1 MSGLNFLLWT
11 IGALLILGAVAFV
24 VACIYDFYARKR
36 AMEAMIARDKKA
48 TIESIIRAIREKPD
62 EIIHWD
68 VEDLPNGGLRVGGH
82 IDFVSPNPE
91 KDKPK

>member
-1 MSGLNFLLWT
+1 MK
-11 IGALLILGAVAFV
+11 LGISFESLPQD
-24 VACIYDFYARKR
+24 IERFGGR
-36 AMEAMIARDKKA
+36 EAMVERDKKA
-48 TIESIIRAIREKPD
+48 TIESIIRAFREKPD

-68 VEDLPNGGLRVGGH
+68 VEDLPGGGLRVGGH

>member
-1 MSGLNFLLWT
+1 MK
-11 IGALLILGAVAFV
+11 LGISFESRPED
-24 VACIYDFYARKR
+24 IERFGGR
-36 AMEAMIARDKKA
+36 EAMIARDKKV

-68 VEDLPNGGLRVGGH
+68 VEDLPGGGLRVGGH

>member
-1 MSGLNFLLWT
+1 MK
-11 IGALLILGAVAFV
+11 LGISFESLPQVIERFGG
-24 VACIYDFYARKR
+24 R
-36 AMEAMIARDKKA
+36 EAMIARDKKA

-68 VEDLPNGGLRVGGH
+68 VEDLPGGGLRVGGH

>member
-1 MSGLNFLLWT
+1 
-11 IGALLILGAVAFV
+11 
-24 VACIYDFYARKR
+24 
-36 AMEAMIARDKKA
+36 MIARDKKA

-68 VEDLPNGGLRVGGH
+68 VEDLPGGGLRVGGH

>member
-1 MSGLNFLLWT
+1 MK
-11 IGALLILGAVAFV
+11 LGISFESRPED
-24 VACIYDFYARKR
+24 IERFGDR
-36 AMEAMIARDKKA
+36 EAMIARDKKV
-48 TIESIIRAIREKPD
+48 TIESIIRAIRERPD

-68 VEDLPNGGLRVGGH
+68 VEDLPNGGLCVGGH